1 MKEEVKAGVDLCHN
15 LEYTINKIEEYKDY
29 LSKEDIIIYLTK
41 IFSIIYYNN
50 YLYLIYYNYII
61 YR

>member
-29 LSKEDIIIYLTK
+29 L
-41 IFSIIYYNN
+41 
-50 YLYLIYYNYII
+50 
-61 YR
+61 